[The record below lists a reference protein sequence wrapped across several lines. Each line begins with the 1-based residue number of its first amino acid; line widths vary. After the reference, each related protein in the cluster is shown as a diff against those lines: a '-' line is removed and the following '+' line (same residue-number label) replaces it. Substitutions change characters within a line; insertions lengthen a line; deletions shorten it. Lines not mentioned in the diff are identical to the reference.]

1 MADMRLIKETMV
13 CLTFICLLFGPG
25 KPYADAIEIHT
36 THYPPFEIENATDGR
51 PGFDVEVVAEAFRRM
66 QIKTD
71 IRYTPW
77 KRVVV
82 LAEAGS
88 IPAFFSC
95 TYSIG
100 RAHFSVLSIPISQLT
115 PVIALRKD
123 QPGGPFNTLDSIRE
137 LRVVGL
143 RGYSYEQEL
152 TNLGIPHSVLTAD
165 DQALKHLTIDRADA
179 FYTALENAAYLAKQL
194 GLSDQLRY
202 DRLEDREQT
211 LFHLCFSNRW
221 PGYERLLAGFNS
233 SLKGM
238 LKDGTVQ
245 TIHDRYR

>member
-1 MADMRLIKETMV
+1 MIAMSLIRDR
-13 CLTFICLLFGPG
+13 FIHLIIFCLLLTPG
-25 KPYADAIEIHT
+25 TLWADPLEIHT
-36 THYPPFEIENATDGR
+36 THYPPFEIENASDGR

-66 QIKTD
+66 KVETD

-95 TYSIG
+95 TYSIS
-100 RAHFSVLSIPISQLT
+100 RAHYSVLSIPISQLT

-123 QPGGPFNTLDSIRE
+123 QSGGPYRTLSSIRE

-152 TNLGIPHSVLTAD
+152 VNLGISHAVLTSD
-165 DQALKHLTIDRADA
+165 EQALKHLTIDRADA
-179 FYTALENAAYLAKQL
+179 FYTSLENSAYLAKQL
-194 GLSDQLRY
+194 GLSEQLRY

-233 SLKGM
+233 SLEGM
-238 LKDGTVQ
+238 LEDGTVQ